1 MKCLAIALLS
11 AITMLGA
18 DVTGTW
24 TGQMPTRDGET
35 RDVTF
40 KLKQAGTAVTGSMS
54 AFDNDIAIQEGKI
67 DGEKISFTVTL
78 EFGDGIKLLFNG
90 TVKDNEIN
98 LTRQREGAD
107 EKQGFVLKRT

>member
-1 MKCLAIALLS
+1 MKILAVALLS
-11 AITMLGA
+11 AVTMLGA

-40 KLKQAGTAVTGSMS
+40 KLKQAGATLTGSMS
-54 AFDNDIAIQEGKI
+54 AFDTDIEIKDGKI

-90 TVKDNEIN
+90 TVKDNQIQM
-98 LTRQREGAD
+98 TRQREGQD
-107 EKQGFVLKRT
+107 EKQAFVLKRT